1 MLLRIDH
8 TVILLSCVAIL
19 LASGLTIAAGPTL
32 QTSFQQLEAA
42 APDLNPVVL
51 ELALEAAECAWKS
64 GERRRDILSVIDYSL
79 PSVTPRLWVFDM
91 DSKTLIYKELVAHG
105 VGSGEFS
112 ATRFSNQ
119 SGTKQSSLGLF
130 RTGTTY
136 FGQNGYSL
144 KLHGL
149 EKGVNHKALDR
160 TIVMHGAWYVNEN
173 FGKKYGRMGRSWGCP
188 ALDPKVAKPLIDT
201 IKEGT
206 LLFVYYPDLDWLNS
220 SEFLRGCGGD
230 SSTTSP

>member
-1 MLLRIDH
+1 MLSFA
-8 TVILLSCVAIL
+8 TVAV
-19 LASGLTIAAGPTL
+19 AAGLGAPTL
-32 QTSFQQLEAA
+32 LQTLEAE

-51 ELALEAAECAWKS
+51 ELALEAAECAWKG
-64 GERRRDILSVIDYSL
+64 GERRHDILSVIDYSL
-79 PSVTPRLWVFDM
+79 ASVVPRLWVFDM

-112 ATRFSNQ
+112 ATRFSNT

-149 EKGVNHKALDR
+149 EQGVNHKALAR
-160 TIVMHGAWYVNEN
+160 TIVIHGAWYVNED

-201 IKEGT
+201 IKDGT
-206 LLFVYYPDLDWLNS
+206 LLFIYYPDLDWLNS

-230 SSTTSP
+230 SSILP

>member
-1 MLLRIDH
+1 MRVCLISAF
-8 TVILLSCVAIL
+8 TVVAVLSCA
-19 LASGLTIAAGPTL
+19 ATAAAAGPRLPTL
-32 QTSFQQLEAA
+32 LYTLKAE

-51 ELALEAAECAWKS
+51 ELALEAADCAWKD
-64 GERRRDILSVIDYSL
+64 GEKRRDILSVIDYSL
-79 PSVTPRLWVFDM
+79 PSVEPRLWVFDM
-91 DSKTLIYKELVAHG
+91 NSKKLIYKELVAHG
-105 VGSGEFS
+105 VGSGEFT
-112 ATRFSNQ
+112 ATKFSNQ
-119 SGTKQSSLGLF
+119 HGTKQSSLGLF

-149 EKGVNHKALDR
+149 EEGVNHKALAR
-160 TIVMHGAWYVNEN
+160 TIVIHGAWYVSEN
-173 FGKKYGRMGRSWGCP
+173 FGKKHGRMGRSWGCP

-220 SEFLRGCGGD
+220 SIFLRGCGGD
-230 SSTTSP
+230 SSISP

>member
-1 MLLRIDH
+1 MRVCLISAF
-8 TVILLSCVAIL
+8 TVVAVLSCA
-19 LASGLTIAAGPTL
+19 ATAAAAGPRLPTL
-32 QTSFQQLEAA
+32 LHTLKAE

-51 ELALEAAECAWKS
+51 ELALEAADCAWKD
-64 GERRRDILSVIDYSL
+64 GEKRRDILSVIDYSL
-79 PSVTPRLWVFDM
+79 PSVEPRLWVFDM
-91 DSKTLIYKELVAHG
+91 NSKKLIYKELVAHG
-105 VGSGEFS
+105 VGSGEFT
-112 ATRFSNQ
+112 ATKFSNQ
-119 SGTKQSSLGLF
+119 HGTKQSSLGLF

-149 EKGVNHKALDR
+149 EEGVNHKALAR
-160 TIVMHGAWYVNEN
+160 TIVIHGAWYVSEN
-173 FGKKYGRMGRSWGCP
+173 FGKKHGRMGRSWGCP

-220 SEFLRGCGGD
+220 SIFLRGCGGD
-230 SSTTSP
+230 SSISP

>member
-1 MLLRIDH
+1 MVPRTGFRLGSFW
-8 TVILLSCVAIL
+8 VVAVC
-19 LASGLTIAAGPTL
+19 LTISLAGADGPEGLSSFRQL
-32 QTSFQQLEAA
+32 QAE

-51 ELALEAAECAWKS
+51 ELALDAAECAWKG
-64 GERRRDILSVIDYSL
+64 GERRHDILSVIDYSL
-79 PSVTPRLWVFDM
+79 PSVAPRLWVFNM
-91 DSKTLIYKELVAHG
+91 GSKTLIYKELVAHG

-112 ATRFSNQ
+112 ATQFSNQ
-119 SGTKQSSLGLF
+119 HGTKQSSLGLF

-149 EKGVNHKALDR
+149 ERGVNHKALDR
-160 TIVMHGAWYVNEN
+160 TIVIHGAWYVNED

-188 ALDPKVAKPLIDT
+188 ALDPKVAKSLIDT
-201 IKEGT
+201 IKDGT

-220 SEFLRGCGGD
+220 SEFLRGCDGD
-230 SSTTSP
+230 SLTAQ

>member
-1 MLLRIDH
+1 MA
-8 TVILLSCVAIL
+8 VA
-19 LASGLTIAAGPTL
+19 ANPGTPTL
-32 QTSFQQLEAA
+32 LQTLQAK
-42 APDLNPVVL
+42 APDLNPAVL
-51 ELALEAAECAWKS
+51 ELALEAAECAWTG

-79 PSVTPRLWVFDM
+79 PSVAPRLWVFNM

-105 VGSGEFS
+105 VGSGEFT
-112 ATRFSNQ
+112 ATHFSNK

-149 EKGVNHKALDR
+149 ERGVNHKALDR
-160 TIVMHGAWYVNEN
+160 TIVIHGAWYVNED

-220 SEFLRGCGGD
+220 SEFLTGCG
-230 SSTTSP
+230 SSGSP

>member
-1 MLLRIDH
+1 MRMRVCLISAF
-8 TVILLSCVAIL
+8 TVVAVLSCA
-19 LASGLTIAAGPTL
+19 ATAAAAGPRLPTL
-32 QTSFQQLEAA
+32 LYTLKAE

-51 ELALEAAECAWKS
+51 ELALEAADCAWKD
-64 GERRRDILSVIDYSL
+64 GEKRRDILSVIDYSL
-79 PSVTPRLWVFDM
+79 PSVEPRLWVFDM
-91 DSKTLIYKELVAHG
+91 NSKKLIYKELVAHG
-105 VGSGEFS
+105 VGSGEFT
-112 ATRFSNQ
+112 ATKFSNQ
-119 SGTKQSSLGLF
+119 HGTKQSSLGLF

-149 EKGVNHKALDR
+149 EEGVNHKALAR
-160 TIVMHGAWYVNEN
+160 TIVIHGAWYVSEN
-173 FGKKYGRMGRSWGCP
+173 FGKKHGRMGRSWGCP

-220 SEFLRGCGGD
+220 SIFLRGCGGD
-230 SSTTSP
+230 SSISP

>member
-1 MLLRIDH
+1 MLLRIGQKLS
-8 TVILLSCVAIL
+8 LLSCVAL
-19 LASGLTIAAGPTL
+19 LLVSGIAIAAGPDMPA
-32 QTSFQQLEAA
+32 SFQTLKAEA
-42 APDLNPVVL
+42 PNLNPEVL
-51 ELALEAAECAWKS
+51 RLALDAAECAWKG
-64 GERRRDILSVIDYSL
+64 GERRHDILSVIDYSL
-79 PSVTPRLWVFDM
+79 PSVAPRLWVFDM
-91 DSKTLIYKELVAHG
+91 DSTKLIYKELVAHG

-112 ATRFSNQ
+112 ATQFSNK

-149 EKGVNHKALDR
+149 ERGVNHKALDR
-160 TIVMHGAWYVNEN
+160 TIVMHGAWYVNED

-188 ALDPKVAKPLIDT
+188 ALDPKVAKSLIDT

-206 LLFVYYPDLDWLNS
+206 LLFVYYPDLKWLNS
-220 SEFLRGCGGD
+220 SEFLRGCGGNTLP
-230 SSTTSP
+230 SQ

>member
-1 MLLRIDH
+1 MRIRNCLS
-8 TVILLSCVAIL
+8 ILAVVSLWSLTAVA
-19 LASGLTIAAGPTL
+19 TAAGPGAPTLL
-32 QTSFQQLEAA
+32 QTLKTE

-51 ELALEAAECAWKS
+51 ELALEAAECAWKG
-64 GERRRDILSVIDYSL
+64 GERRRDVLSVIDYSL
-79 PSVTPRLWVFDM
+79 PSVAPRLWVFDM

-112 ATRFSNQ
+112 ATRFSNK

-160 TIVMHGAWYVNEN
+160 NIVIHGAWYVNED

-201 IKEGT
+201 IKDGT
-206 LLFVYYPDLDWLNS
+206 LLFVYYPDLDWLNTS
-220 SEFLRGCGGD
+220 KFLRGCGED
-230 SSTTSP
+230 SSISQ